1 MAPSSPTNVRLAIGE
16 YLSSE
21 QVYWMYDF
29 SAWCS
34 PDKRRFLSSSPSV
47 GTSTQTRYMAG
58 RIVKITEVARATS
71 EISTTFFQFDSTR
84 QAADLRYFCIMRPRC
99 VAIPLTTPHSA
110 PRSRRGIISL
120 KLQPSVSMEVPFSN
134 MTMLLYETLE
144 SLHASCSTPF
154 TISTADAAATKLPL
168 VARADHPDGSA
179 ISSSMYSIPPS
190 GALNAAANPAAP
202 PATTSVCTSPPSVTA
217 RGWSG
222 SPGRTTPCFST
233 SLRWR
238 QCGELYMPATSSQL
252 GYHNHYHHHG
262 G

>member
-154 TISTADAAATKLPL
+154 TISTAKRGPDRRWVRQSRRAGNDYPHGLDYWHFVPTRAT
-168 VARADHPDGSA
+168 
-179 ISSSMYSIPPS
+179 
-190 GALNAAANPAAP
+190 
-202 PATTSVCTSPPSVTA
+202 C
-217 RGWSG
+217 
-222 SPGRTTPCFST
+222 PCFFLT
-233 SLRWR
+233 
-238 QCGELYMPATSSQL
+238 
-252 GYHNHYHHHG
+252 
-262 G
+262 